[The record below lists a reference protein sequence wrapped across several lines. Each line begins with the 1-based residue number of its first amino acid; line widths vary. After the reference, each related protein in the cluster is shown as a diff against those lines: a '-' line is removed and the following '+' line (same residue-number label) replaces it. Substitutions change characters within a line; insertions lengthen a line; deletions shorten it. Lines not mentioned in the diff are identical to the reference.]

1 MKKKLCLSNRDKKFA
16 GVCGGIAEFFDIDAT
31 LVRIFWALLTL
42 MSSIIPGIILYLI
55 CWAIMP
61 MPDDYKDMR

>member
-31 LVRIFWALLTL
+31 LVRILGFTHFDVKYNSRNNPLSYLL
-42 MSSIIPGIILYLI
+42 G
-55 CWAIMP
+55 
-61 MPDDYKDMR
+61 DYAYA